1 MIHRNLLLFR
11 GARYLWWSV
20 GLLLISGVLY
30 ATQGD
35 GAAAERRHVAGL
47 RARLDRCAA
56 HRMAH
61 ALGIRKRAYRSTM
74 GSMQG
79 WTSAHVYLGTALL
92 IIATLHAGFQV
103 GWNLH
108 TLAYILMCV
117 VIASGF
123 FGLYSY
129 LNNPELISKNR
140 EGGSRA
146 ELFAE
151 LFELDKQ
158 SRSLAQKCAPEVGIA
173 VASSIERT
181 TLGGGVYA
189 QLFSRDDSFF
199 VRGAGAPVRNTDQQA
214 VVDFVAERLPR
225 AQKGIEAANLQQ
237 LDRVAVPAAGRPATH
252 PPRHPV
258 TRLAADLAVLSH
270 SRDVRAAVRARGAHR
285 VDLRLLVMHG
295 STAPRTA
302 PGPRRNS
309 RIP

>member
-11 GARYLWWSV
+11 GARYLWWSLF
-20 GLLLISGVLY
+20 LLVVSAVIY
-30 ATQGD
+30 ATQGNVQPPNGGTWQGYVLGTL
-35 GAAAERRHVAGL
+35 GALLVVWL
-47 RARLDRCAA
+47 TF
-56 HRMAH
+56 
-61 ALGIRKRAYRSTM
+61 LGVRKRSYSSTL
-74 GSMQG
+74 GTMQG

-92 IIATLHAGFQV
+92 IIATLHSGFQV

-108 TLAYILMCV
+108 TLAYVLMVV

-129 LNNPELISKNR
+129 LNNPALISKNR

-158 SRSLAQKCAPEVGIA
+158 SRSLAQKCAPEIGIA

-181 TLGGGVYA
+181 ALGGGVYS

-199 VRGAGAPVRNTDQQA
+199 VRGAGAPVRNTDQQS

-237 LDRVAVPAAGRPATH
+237 LIVLLCRRQ
-252 PPRHPV
+252 
-258 TRLAADLAVLSH
+258 AVLRRIR
-270 SRDVRAAVRARGAHR
+270 RDVRLRGWLKIWLYFHIPVTFA
-285 VDLRLLVMHG
+285 LLVALVVHIV
-295 STAPRTA
+295 STFVYW
-302 PGPRRNS
+302 
-309 RIP
+309 